1 MDTMFQGR
9 NASEATFFGKGQY
22 RDLSPHNK
30 GISTLRTHLAQLLY
44 RHLKKELP
52 NLQAELNSKH
62 DQVDVDLHQ
71 LGEKRSTAAE
81 QKRFLMGIST
91 AYQAVVTSAVD
102 GMSPSMLP
110 VSMIATR
117 RLLIT

>member
-1 MDTMFQGR
+1 MDTSFQGR
-9 NASEATFFGKGQY
+9 NASEASFFGKGQY
-22 RDLSPHNK
+22 RDLPTHNK
-30 GISTLRTHLAQLLY
+30 GISTLRTRLAQLLY

-62 DQVDVDLHQ
+62 DQVNSDLHQ

-91 AYQAVVTSAVD
+91 AYQAIVTFAVN
-102 GMSPSMLP
+102 GMSLSVLH
-110 VSMIATR
+110 I
-117 RLLIT
+117 LELQ